1 VEDAA
6 AAANVTGNALLL
18 RGVFGLRP
26 LPARNY
32 RPDAGHNAG
41 ASDPLLD
48 ERRRHVSDDL

>member
-6 AAANVTGNALLL
+6 AAANVTGIAVRL

-32 RPDAGHNAG
+32 RHDAG